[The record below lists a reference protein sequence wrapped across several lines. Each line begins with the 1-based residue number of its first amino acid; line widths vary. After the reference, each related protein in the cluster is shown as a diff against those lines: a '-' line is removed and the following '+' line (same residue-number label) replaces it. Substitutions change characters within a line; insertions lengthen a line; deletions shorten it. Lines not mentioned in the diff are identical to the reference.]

1 MRRGSRVKGRQRW
14 GVEGQGAEK
23 GDRAQGPGQGGG
35 VTEMKP
41 SLLLL
46 SVVDS
51 ICLSVFSLDA
61 HKTSGGSDSRESA
74 CNEGDLGLIPG
85 LGRSPRGGH
94 SNPLHY
100 SCLDNPMDRGAWQ
113 TVVHRVAQS
122 QTWLKRLSMHVGMG
136 LEQRLAPTCPEGDF
150 SFN

>member
-122 QTWLKRLSMHVGMG
+122 QT
-136 LEQRLAPTCPEGDF
+136 
-150 SFN
+150 